1 MVAPFALYKNG
12 RHCMTDKE
20 LRRLHRSEL
29 LEMLIS
35 LTEEN
40 RKLNDLLEQTR
51 SQLRDRQI
59 TIENAGSLAEAAL
72 SLSGIF
78 QTADAAAQ
86 QYLESVRKLTAQ
98 QEEACRAILS
108 QAEQKAAE
116 TKQEALSYS
125 QKVYAEA
132 NADLVKSL
140 SNTTAEA

>member
-1 MVAPFALYKNG
+1 
-12 RHCMTDKE
+12 MTDKE

-86 QYLESVRKLTAQ
+86 QYLESVRQLTAQ
-98 QEEACRAILS
+98 QEEACREILS

-116 TKQEALSYS
+116 IKQEALSYR

-132 NADLVKSL
+132 NADGVKPL
-140 SNTTAEA
+140 SKTTAEA

>member
-1 MVAPFALYKNG
+1 
-12 RHCMTDKE
+12 MTDKE

-40 RKLNDLLEQTR
+40 RRLNDLLEQTR

-86 QYLESVRKLTAQ
+86 QYLESVRQLTAQ
-98 QEEACRAILS
+98 QEEACREILS

-116 TKQEALSYS
+116 IKQEALSYR

-132 NADLVKSL
+132 NADGVKPL
-140 SNTTAEA
+140 SKATAEA

>member
-1 MVAPFALYKNG
+1 
-12 RHCMTDKE
+12 
-20 LRRLHRSEL
+20 
-29 LEMLIS
+29 MLIS

-86 QYLESVRKLTAQ
+86 QYLENIRQLTAQ
-98 QEEACRAILS
+98 QEEACREILS

-116 TKQEALSYS
+116 IKQEALSYR

-132 NADLVKSL
+132 NADGVKPL
-140 SNTTAEA
+140 SKATAEA

>member
-1 MVAPFALYKNG
+1 
-12 RHCMTDKE
+12 MTDKE

-86 QYLESVRKLTAQ
+86 QYLESVRQLTAQ

-116 TKQEALSYS
+116 IKQEALSYS

-140 SNTTAEA
+140 SKTTAEA

>member
-1 MVAPFALYKNG
+1 
-12 RHCMTDKE
+12 MTDKE

-40 RKLNDLLEQTR
+40 RRLNDLLEQTR

-86 QYLESVRKLTAQ
+86 QYLESVRQLTAQ
-98 QEEACRAILS
+98 QEETCREILS

-116 TKQEALSYS
+116 IKQEALSYRK
-125 QKVYAEA
+125 KVYAEA
-132 NADLVKSL
+132 NADRVKPL
-140 SNTTAEA
+140 SKATAEA

>member
-1 MVAPFALYKNG
+1 
-12 RHCMTDKE
+12 MTDKE

-86 QYLESVRKLTAQ
+86 QYLESVRQLTAQ
-98 QEEACRAILS
+98 QEEACREILS

-116 TKQEALSYS
+116 IKQEALSYR

-132 NADLVKSL
+132 NADSVKPL
-140 SNTTAEA
+140 SKTTAEA

>member
-1 MVAPFALYKNG
+1 
-12 RHCMTDKE
+12 MTDKE

-86 QYLESVRKLTAQ
+86 QYLESVRQLTAQ
-98 QEEACRAILS
+98 QEEACREILS
-108 QAEQKAAE
+108 QAEQKAAKI
-116 TKQEALSYS
+116 KQEALSYR

-132 NADLVKSL
+132 NADGVKPL
-140 SNTTAEA
+140 SKATAEA

>member
-1 MVAPFALYKNG
+1 
-12 RHCMTDKE
+12 MTDKE

-40 RKLNDLLEQTR
+40 RRLNDLLEQTR

-59 TIENAGSLAEAAL
+59 TIENAGSLAEAAM

-86 QYLESVRKLTAQ
+86 QYLESVRQLTAQ
-98 QEEACRAILS
+98 QEEACREILS

-116 TKQEALSYS
+116 IKQEALSYR

-132 NADLVKSL
+132 NTDGVKPL
-140 SNTTAEA
+140 SKATAEA

>member
-1 MVAPFALYKNG
+1 
-12 RHCMTDKE
+12 MTDKE

-35 LTEEN
+35 LIEEN

-86 QYLESVRKLTAQ
+86 QYLESVRQLTAQ
-98 QEEACRAILS
+98 QEEACREILS

-116 TKQEALSYS
+116 IKQEALSYR

-132 NADLVKSL
+132 NADRVKPL
-140 SNTTAEA
+140 SKATAEA

>member
-1 MVAPFALYKNG
+1 
-12 RHCMTDKE
+12 MTDKE

-40 RKLNDLLEQTR
+40 KKLNNLLEQTR
-51 SQLRDRQI
+51 SRLRDRQI

-116 TKQEALSYS
+116 IKQEALSYS
-125 QKVYAEA
+125 QKVHAEA
-132 NADLVKSL
+132 NADLVKSF

>member
-1 MVAPFALYKNG
+1 
-12 RHCMTDKE
+12 MTDKE

>member
-1 MVAPFALYKNG
+1 
-12 RHCMTDKE
+12 MTDKE

-86 QYLESVRKLTAQ
+86 QYLESVRQLTAQ
-98 QEEACRAILS
+98 QEEACREILS

-116 TKQEALSYS
+116 IKQEALSYC

-132 NADLVKSL
+132 NADGVKPL
-140 SNTTAEA
+140 SKATAEA

>member
-1 MVAPFALYKNG
+1 
-12 RHCMTDKE
+12 MTDKE

-86 QYLESVRKLTAQ
+86 QYLESVRQLTAQ
-98 QEEACRAILS
+98 QEEACREILS

-116 TKQEALSYS
+116 IKQEALSYC

-132 NADLVKSL
+132 NADGVKPL
-140 SNTTAEA
+140 SKAPAEA

>member
-1 MVAPFALYKNG
+1 
-12 RHCMTDKE
+12 MTDKE

-86 QYLESVRKLTAQ
+86 QYLESVRQLTAQ
-98 QEEACRAILS
+98 QEEACREILS

-116 TKQEALSYS
+116 IKQEALSYR

-132 NADLVKSL
+132 NADRVKPL
-140 SNTTAEA
+140 SKATAEA

>member
-1 MVAPFALYKNG
+1 
-12 RHCMTDKE
+12 MTDKE

-40 RKLNDLLEQTR
+40 RRLNDLLEQTR

-72 SLSGIF
+72 SLSGTF

-86 QYLESVRKLTAQ
+86 QYLESVRQLTAQ
-98 QEEACRAILS
+98 QEETCREILS

-116 TKQEALSYS
+116 IKQEALSYRK
-125 QKVYAEA
+125 KVYAEA
-132 NADLVKSL
+132 NADRVKPL
-140 SNTTAEA
+140 SKATAEA

>member
-1 MVAPFALYKNG
+1 
-12 RHCMTDKE
+12 MTDKE

-86 QYLESVRKLTAQ
+86 QYLESVRQLTAQ
-98 QEEACRAILS
+98 QEEACREILS

-116 TKQEALSYS
+116 IKQEALSYRK
-125 QKVYAEA
+125 KVYAEA
-132 NADLVKSL
+132 NADRVKPL
-140 SNTTAEA
+140 SKATAEA

>member
-1 MVAPFALYKNG
+1 
-12 RHCMTDKE
+12 MTDKE

-59 TIENAGSLAEAAL
+59 TIENAGSLAEAAM

-86 QYLESVRKLTAQ
+86 QYLESVRQLTAQ
-98 QEEACRAILS
+98 QEEACREILS

-116 TKQEALSYS
+116 IKQEALSYR

-132 NADLVKSL
+132 NADRVKPL
-140 SNTTAEA
+140 SKTTAEA

>member
-1 MVAPFALYKNG
+1 
-12 RHCMTDKE
+12 MTDKE

-59 TIENAGSLAEAAL
+59 IIENAGSLAEAAL

-86 QYLESVRKLTAQ
+86 QYLESVRQLTAQ

-116 TKQEALSYS
+116 IKQEALSYS
-125 QKVYAEA
+125 QKVYTEA
-132 NADLVKSL
+132 NADQVKSL
-140 SNTTAEA
+140 SKTTAEA

>member
-1 MVAPFALYKNG
+1 
-12 RHCMTDKE
+12 MTDKE

-86 QYLESVRKLTAQ
+86 QYLESVRQLTAQ
-98 QEEACRAILS
+98 QEEACREILS

-116 TKQEALSYS
+116 IKQEALSYR

-132 NADLVKSL
+132 NADGVKPL
-140 SNTTAEA
+140 SKATAEA

>member
-1 MVAPFALYKNG
+1 
-12 RHCMTDKE
+12 MTDKE

-86 QYLESVRKLTAQ
+86 QYLESVRQLTAQ

-116 TKQEALSYS
+116 IKQEALSYS

-140 SNTTAEA
+140 SKTAAEA